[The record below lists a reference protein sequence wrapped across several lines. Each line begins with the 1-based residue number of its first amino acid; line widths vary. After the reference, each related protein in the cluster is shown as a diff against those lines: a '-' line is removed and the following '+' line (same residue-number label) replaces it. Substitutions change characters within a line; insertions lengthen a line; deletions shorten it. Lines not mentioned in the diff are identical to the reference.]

1 MIWQTIFVSQTN
13 GHIQSDPGGLV
24 NIVGGYVIGYCEKKV
39 HMKMCLN
46 SELLPRQNC
55 VNLFDSP
62 DQTT

>member
-1 MIWQTIFVSQTN
+1 
-13 GHIQSDPGGLV
+13 
-24 NIVGGYVIGYCEKKV
+24 VGGYVIGYCEKKV